1 MVANEKIRKEIQR
14 LDAELQRASEDM
26 EISAKL
32 DCLVSLHHSRRQ
44 KGEEIMQLANK
55 KLRLM
60 KSIKDEMIKE
70 IPMQMLECCYIAENL
85 TEVTE
90 EKNKKLME
98 MTDAAKK
105 MCARQGDYYLHR
117 LTSDFRWKSLRN
129 KR

>member
-32 DCLVSLHHSRRQ
+32 VCLVSRRQ

-117 LTSDFRWKSLRN
+117 LTSDFSWKSLRN